1 MSPLNLFFENGLA
14 MASPSDLLQYA
25 ISGATLG
32 STYGLAGLGFT
43 VIFNT
48 TEIINLAQGEFVMLG
63 GMLAVFAIRWGGL
76 PLAVAVPLAIGLT
89 TLVGVAVDRLTI
101 RPVRGRSVIVLVIIT
116 IGVSIVLRGA
126 TMLLFGK
133 DTYPLPGFSGGEP
146 LTVLGASFL
155 PQNLWVGGITLCTL
169 VAMKL
174 YFDRTISGKAMLAC
188 ACDRKAASLM
198 GIDVDSMVTLSF
210 AFSALVGALGGVI
223 LAPITLTSYDVGIL
237 LGLKGF
243 AACIL
248 GGLGNPFGAVAGG
261 VILGVLESL
270 SAGLISSG
278 YKDAVAF
285 IILLTLLFV
294 RPSGL
299 FGRRGAERV

>member
-1 MSPLNLFFENGLA
+1 

-32 STYGLAGLGFT
+32 ATYGLAGLGFT

-48 TEIINLAQGEFVMLG
+48 TEIINFAQGEFVMLG

-76 PLAVAVPLAIGLT
+76 PPALAVPLAIGLT
-89 TLVGVAVDRLTI
+89 TLVGVVTDRLTI
-101 RPVRGRSVIVLVIIT
+101 RPVRGRSVIVLIIIT

-126 TMLLFGK
+126 AMLLFGK
-133 DTYPLPGFSGGEP
+133 DTYALPGFSGDAPIGF
-146 LTVLGASFL
+146 LGASFL
-155 PQNLWVGGITLCTL
+155 PQNLWVGGMTLGTL
-169 VAMKL
+169 VVMKL

-198 GIDVDSMVTLSF
+198 GINVDAMVTLSF
-210 AFSALVGALGGVI
+210 ALSALVGALGGAI

-285 IILLTLLFV
+285 VILLTLLFV

-299 FGRRGAERV
+299 FGRRAADRV

>member
-1 MSPLNLFFENGLA
+1 

-32 STYGLAGLGFT
+32 ATYGLAGLGFT

-48 TEIINLAQGEFVMLG
+48 TEIINFAQGEFVMLG

-76 PLAVAVPLAIGLT
+76 PPGLAVPLAIALT
-89 TLVGVAVDRLTI
+89 TLVGVVTDRLTI
-101 RPVRGRSVIVLVIIT
+101 RPVRGRSVIVLIIIT

-126 TMLLFGK
+126 AMLLFGK
-133 DTYPLPGFSGGEP
+133 DTYALPGFSGDEP
-146 LTVLGASFL
+146 IAFLGASLL
-155 PQNLWVGGITLCTL
+155 PQNLWVGGMTLGTL

-198 GIDVDSMVTLSF
+198 GINVDAMVTLSF
-210 AFSALVGALGGVI
+210 ALSALVGALGGAI

-285 IILLTLLFV
+285 VILLTLLFV

-299 FGRRGAERV
+299 FGRRAADRV

>member
-1 MSPLNLFFENGLA
+1 MPA
-14 MASPSDLLQYA
+14 PSDLLQYV

-32 STYGLAGLGFT
+32 ATYGLAGLGFT

-48 TEIINLAQGEFVMLG
+48 TEIINFAQGEFVMLG
-63 GMLAVFAIRWGGL
+63 GMMAVFAIRWGGL
-76 PLAVAVPLAIGLT
+76 PTSLAVPLAIALT
-89 TLVGVAVDRLTI
+89 TLVGVVANRLTI
-101 RPVRGRSVIVLVIIT
+101 RPVRGRSVTVLIIIT

-126 TMLLFGK
+126 AMLLFGK
-133 DTYPLPGFSGGEP
+133 DTYSLPGFSGDEP
-146 LTVLGASFL
+146 IAFLGASLL
-155 PQNLWVGGITLCTL
+155 PQNLWVGGMTLGTL

-198 GIDVDSMVTLSF
+198 GINVDAMVTLSF
-210 AFSALVGALGGVI
+210 ALSALVGALGGAI

-261 VILGVLESL
+261 VILGVMESL

-285 IILLTLLFV
+285 VILLALLFV

-299 FGRRGAERV
+299 FGRRAADRV

>member
-1 MSPLNLFFENGLA
+1 MPA
-14 MASPSDLLQYA
+14 PSDLLQYV

-32 STYGLAGLGFT
+32 ATYGLAGLGFT

-48 TEIINLAQGEFVMLG
+48 TEIINFAQGEFVMLG
-63 GMLAVFAIRWGGL
+63 GMVAVFAIRWGGL
-76 PLAVAVPLAIGLT
+76 PTSLAVPLAIALT
-89 TLVGVAVDRLTI
+89 TLVGVVANRLTI
-101 RPVRGRSVIVLVIIT
+101 RPVRGRSVTVLIIIT

-126 TMLLFGK
+126 AMLLFGK
-133 DTYPLPGFSGGEP
+133 DTYSLPGFSGDEP
-146 LTVLGASFL
+146 IAFLGASLL
-155 PQNLWVGGITLCTL
+155 PQNLWVGGMTLGTL

-198 GIDVDSMVTLSF
+198 GINVDAMVTLSF
-210 AFSALVGALGGVI
+210 ALSALVGALGGAI

-261 VILGVLESL
+261 VILGVMESL

-285 IILLTLLFV
+285 VILLALLFV

-299 FGRRGAERV
+299 FGRRAADRV

>member
-1 MSPLNLFFENGLA
+1 

-101 RPVRGRSVIVLVIIT
+101 RPVRGRSVIVLIIIT

-169 VAMKL
+169 VVMKL

-198 GIDVDSMVTLSF
+198 GINVDSMVTLSF

-299 FGRRGAERV
+299 FGRRSAERV

>member
-1 MSPLNLFFENGLA
+1 MPA
-14 MASPSDLLQYA
+14 PSDLLQYV

-32 STYGLAGLGFT
+32 ATYGLAGLGFT

-48 TEIINLAQGEFVMLG
+48 TEIINFAQGEFVMLG
-63 GMLAVFAIRWGGL
+63 GMMAVFAIRWGGL
-76 PLAVAVPLAIGLT
+76 PTSLAVPLAIGLT
-89 TLVGVAVDRLTI
+89 TLVGVVANRLTI
-101 RPVRGRSVIVLVIIT
+101 RPVRGRSVTVLIIIT

-126 TMLLFGK
+126 AMLLFGK
-133 DTYPLPGFSGGEP
+133 DTYSLPGFSGEEP
-146 LTVLGASFL
+146 IAFLGASLL
-155 PQNLWVGGITLCTL
+155 PQNLWVGGMTLGTL

-198 GIDVDSMVTLSF
+198 GINVDAMVTLSF
-210 AFSALVGALGGVI
+210 ALSALVGALGGAI

-261 VILGVLESL
+261 VILGVMESL

-285 IILLTLLFV
+285 VILLALLFV

-299 FGRRGAERV
+299 FGRRAADRV

>member
-1 MSPLNLFFENGLA
+1 

-76 PLAVAVPLAIGLT
+76 PLALAVPLAIGLT
-89 TLVGVAVDRLTI
+89 TLVGAAVDRLTI
-101 RPVRGRSVIVLVIIT
+101 RPVRGRSVIVLIIIT

-155 PQNLWVGGITLCTL
+155 PQNLWVGGITLCTV

-198 GIDVDSMVTLSF
+198 GINVDSMVTLSF
-210 AFSALVGALGGVI
+210 AFSALVGALGGAI

-299 FGRRGAERV
+299 FGRRSAERV

>member
-1 MSPLNLFFENGLA
+1 

-32 STYGLAGLGFT
+32 ATYGLAGLGFT

-48 TEIINLAQGEFVMLG
+48 TEIINFAQGEFVMLG

-76 PLAVAVPLAIGLT
+76 PPALAVPLAIGLT
-89 TLVGVAVDRLTI
+89 TLVGVVTDRLTI
-101 RPVRGRSVIVLVIIT
+101 RPVRGRSVIVLIIIT

-126 TMLLFGK
+126 AMLLFGK
-133 DTYPLPGFSGGEP
+133 DTYALPGFSGDAPIGF
-146 LTVLGASFL
+146 LGASFL
-155 PQNLWVGGITLCTL
+155 PQNLWVGGMTLGTL

-198 GIDVDSMVTLSF
+198 GINVDAMVTLSF
-210 AFSALVGALGGVI
+210 ALSALVGALGGAI

-285 IILLTLLFV
+285 VILLTLLFV

-299 FGRRGAERV
+299 FGRRAADRV

>member
-1 MSPLNLFFENGLA
+1 MPA
-14 MASPSDLLQYA
+14 PSDLLQYV

-32 STYGLAGLGFT
+32 ATYGLAGLGFT

-48 TEIINLAQGEFVMLG
+48 TEIINFAQGEFVMLG

-76 PLAVAVPLAIGLT
+76 PPALAVPLAIGLT
-89 TLVGVAVDRLTI
+89 TLVGVVTDRLTI
-101 RPVRGRSVIVLVIIT
+101 RPVRGRSVIVLIIIT

-126 TMLLFGK
+126 AMLLFGK
-133 DTYPLPGFSGGEP
+133 DTYALPGFSGDES
-146 LTVLGASFL
+146 LAFLGASIL
-155 PQNLWVGGITLCTL
+155 PQNLWVGGMTLGTL

-198 GIDVDSMVTLSF
+198 GINVDGMVTLSF
-210 AFSALVGALGGVI
+210 ALSALVGALGGAI

-285 IILLTLLFV
+285 VILLTLLFV

-299 FGRRGAERV
+299 FGRRAAERV

>member
-1 MSPLNLFFENGLA
+1 MLA
-14 MASPSDLLQYA
+14 PSDLLQYV

-48 TEIINLAQGEFVMLG
+48 TEIINFAQGEFVMLG
-63 GMLAVFAIRWGGL
+63 GMVAVFAIRWGGL
-76 PLAVAVPLAIGLT
+76 PTSLAVPLAVALT
-89 TLVGVAVDRLTI
+89 TLVGVVANRLTI
-101 RPVRGRSVIVLVIIT
+101 RPVRGRSVTVLIIIT

-126 TMLLFGK
+126 AMLLFGK
-133 DTYPLPGFSGGEP
+133 DTYSLPGFSGEEP
-146 LTVLGASFL
+146 IAFLGASLL
-155 PQNLWVGGITLCTL
+155 PQNLWVGGMTLGTL

-198 GIDVDSMVTLSF
+198 GINVDAMVTLSF
-210 AFSALVGALGGVI
+210 ALSALVGALGGAI

-261 VILGVLESL
+261 VILGVMESL

-285 IILLTLLFV
+285 IILLALLFV

-299 FGRRGAERV
+299 FGRRAADRV

>member
-1 MSPLNLFFENGLA
+1 
-14 MASPSDLLQYA
+14 MASPSDLLQYV

-32 STYGLAGLGFT
+32 SAYGLAGLGFT

-48 TEIINLAQGEFVMLG
+48 TEIINFAQGEFVMLG

-76 PLAVAVPLAIGLT
+76 PLAVAVSLAIGLT

-101 RPVRGRSVIVLVIIT
+101 RPVRGRSVIVLIIIT

-198 GIDVDSMVTLSF
+198 GINVDSMVTLSF
-210 AFSALVGALGGVI
+210 AFSALVGALGGAI

-299 FGRRGAERV
+299 FGRRSAERV

>member
-1 MSPLNLFFENGLA
+1 
-14 MASPSDLLQYA
+14 MASPSDLLQYV

-48 TEIINLAQGEFVMLG
+48 TEIINFAQGEFVMLG
-63 GMLAVFAIRWGGL
+63 GMLAVFAIRWAGL
-76 PLAVAVPLAIGLT
+76 PLALAVPLAICLT

-101 RPVRGRSVIVLVIIT
+101 RPVRGRSVIVLIIIT

-126 TMLLFGK
+126 AMLLFGK
-133 DTYPLPGFSGGEP
+133 DTYSLPGFSGEQP
-146 LTVLGASFL
+146 LPFLGASLL
-155 PQNLWVGGITLCTL
+155 PQNLWVGGITLCTV

-174 YFDRTISGKAMLAC
+174 YFERTISGKAMLAC

-198 GIDVDSMVTLSF
+198 GINVDTMVTLSF
-210 AFSALVGALGGVI
+210 AVSATVGALGGAI

-261 VILGVLESL
+261 VLLGVLESL

-285 IILLTLLFV
+285 VILLTLLFV

-299 FGRRGAERV
+299 FGRPGAERV

>member
-1 MSPLNLFFENGLA
+1 
-14 MASPSDLLQYA
+14 MASPSDLLQYV

-48 TEIINLAQGEFVMLG
+48 TEIINFAQGEFVMLG
-63 GMLAVFAIRWGGL
+63 GMLAVFAIRWAGL
-76 PLAVAVPLAIGLT
+76 PLALAVPLAICLT
-89 TLVGVAVDRLTI
+89 TLVGIAVDRLTI
-101 RPVRGRSVIVLVIIT
+101 RPVRGRSVIVLIIIT
-116 IGVSIVLRGA
+116 IGVSIVLRGSA
-126 TMLLFGK
+126 MLVFGK
-133 DTYPLPGFSGGEP
+133 DTYPLASFSGGEP
-146 LTVLGASFL
+146 LALLGASLL
-155 PQNLWVGGITLCTL
+155 PQSLWVGGITLCTL

-198 GIDVDSMVTLSF
+198 GINVDTMVTLSF
-210 AFSALVGALGGVI
+210 AFSALVGALGGAI

-285 IILLTLLFV
+285 VILLALLFV

-299 FGRRGAERV
+299 FGRRSAERV

>member
-1 MSPLNLFFENGLA
+1 
-14 MASPSDLLQYA
+14 MASPSDLLQYV

-32 STYGLAGLGFT
+32 SAYGLAGLGFT

-89 TLVGVAVDRLTI
+89 TLVGAAVDRLTI
-101 RPVRGRSVIVLVIIT
+101 RPVRGRSVIVLIIIT

-155 PQNLWVGGITLCTL
+155 PQNLWVGGITLGTL
-169 VAMKL
+169 VVMKL

-198 GIDVDSMVTLSF
+198 GINVDSMVTLSF
-210 AFSALVGALGGVI
+210 AFSALVGALGGAI

-299 FGRRGAERV
+299 FGRRSAERV

>member
-1 MSPLNLFFENGLA
+1 MDLTTILQGLITGIL
-14 MASPSDLLQYA
+14 MAGIYA
-25 ISGATLG
+25 LVAIGLTL
-32 STYGLAGLGFT
+32 
-43 VIFNT
+43 IFGVVRIVNF
-48 TEIINLAQGEFVMLG
+48 AQGEFVMLG

-76 PLAVAVPLAIGLT
+76 PLAMAVPIAIGLT
-89 TLVGVAVDRLTI
+89 TLVGVAVDRLTM
-101 RPVRGRSVIVLVIIT
+101 RPVRGRSVIVLIIIT

-126 TMLLFGK
+126 AMLLFGK

-146 LTVLGASFL
+146 IAFLGASFL
-155 PQNLWVGGITLCTL
+155 PQNLWVGGITLSAL

-198 GIDVDSMVTLSF
+198 GINVDTMVTLSF
-210 AFSALVGALGGVI
+210 ALSALVGALGGAI

-285 IILLTLLFV
+285 VILLTLLFV
-294 RPSGL
+294 RPFGL
-299 FGRRGAERV
+299 FGRRAAERA

>member
-1 MSPLNLFFENGLA
+1 

-48 TEIINLAQGEFVMLG
+48 TEIINFSQGEFVMLG
-63 GMLAVFAIRWGGL
+63 GMLAVFAIRWAGLPL
-76 PLAVAVPLAIGLT
+76 PLAVPVAIGLT
-89 TLVGVAVDRLTI
+89 TLVGIVVDRVTI
-101 RPVRGRSVIVLVIIT
+101 RPVRGRSVIVLIIIT

-126 TMLLFGK
+126 TMLVFGK

-146 LTVLGASFL
+146 LTLWGASFL

-198 GIDVDSMVTLSF
+198 GINVDTMVTLSF
-210 AFSALVGALGGVI
+210 AFSALVGALGGAI

-285 IILLTLLFV
+285 VILLTLLFV

>member
-1 MSPLNLFFENGLA
+1 MPA
-14 MASPSDLLQYA
+14 PSDLLQYA

-32 STYGLAGLGFT
+32 ATYGLAGLGFT

-48 TEIINLAQGEFVMLG
+48 TEIINFAQGEFVMLG
-63 GMLAVFAIRWGGL
+63 GMVAVFAIRWGGL
-76 PLAVAVPLAIGLT
+76 PTSLAVPLAIALT
-89 TLVGVAVDRLTI
+89 TLVGVVANRLTI
-101 RPVRGRSVIVLVIIT
+101 RPVRGRSVTVLIIIT

-126 TMLLFGK
+126 AMLLFGK
-133 DTYPLPGFSGGEP
+133 DTYSLPGFSGEEP
-146 LTVLGASFL
+146 IAFLGASLL
-155 PQNLWVGGITLCTL
+155 PQNLWVGGMTLGTL

-198 GIDVDSMVTLSF
+198 GINVDAMVTLSF
-210 AFSALVGALGGVI
+210 ALSALVGALGGAI

-261 VILGVLESL
+261 VILGVMESL

-285 IILLTLLFV
+285 VILLALLFV

-299 FGRRGAERV
+299 FGRRAADRV

>member
-1 MSPLNLFFENGLA
+1 
-14 MASPSDLLQYA
+14 MASPSDLLQYV

-48 TEIINLAQGEFVMLG
+48 TEIINFAQGEFVMLG
-63 GMLAVFAIRWGGL
+63 GMLAVFAIRWAGL
-76 PLAVAVPLAIGLT
+76 PLALAVPLAICLT

-101 RPVRGRSVIVLVIIT
+101 RPVRGRSVIVLIIIT

-126 TMLLFGK
+126 AMLLFGK
-133 DTYPLPGFSGGEP
+133 DTYSLPGFSGEQP
-146 LTVLGASFL
+146 LPFLGASLL
-155 PQNLWVGGITLCTL
+155 PQNLWVGGITLCTV

-174 YFDRTISGKAMLAC
+174 YFEQTISGKAMLAC

-198 GIDVDSMVTLSF
+198 GINVDTMVTLSF
-210 AFSALVGALGGVI
+210 AVSATVGALGGAI

-261 VILGVLESL
+261 VLLGVLESL

-285 IILLTLLFV
+285 VILLTLLFV

-299 FGRRGAERV
+299 FGRPGAERV

>member
-1 MSPLNLFFENGLA
+1 

-48 TEIINLAQGEFVMLG
+48 TEIINFAQGEFVMLG
-63 GMLAVFAIRWGGL
+63 GMLAVFAIRWAGL
-76 PLAVAVPLAIGLT
+76 PLALAVPVAIGLT
-89 TLVGVAVDRLTI
+89 TLVGIVVDRVTI
-101 RPVRGRSVIVLVIIT
+101 RPVRGRSVIVLIIIT

-126 TMLLFGK
+126 TMLIFGK
-133 DTYPLPGFSGGEP
+133 DTYPLPGFSGGDP
-146 LTVLGASFL
+146 LTLWGASFL

-198 GIDVDSMVTLSF
+198 GINVDTMVTLSF
-210 AFSALVGALGGVI
+210 AFSALVGALGGAI

-285 IILLTLLFV
+285 VILLTLLFV

>member
-1 MSPLNLFFENGLA
+1 MVSQ
-14 MASPSDLLQYA
+14 LLQY
-25 ISGATLG
+25 IVSGATLG
-32 STYGLAGLGFT
+32 STYGLTGLGFT

-48 TEIINLAQGEFVMLG
+48 TEIINFAQGEFVMLG

-76 PLAVAVPLAIGLT
+76 PLPAAVLLAIGLT
-89 TLVGVAVDRLTI
+89 TMVGVAVDRLTI
-101 RPVRGRSVIVLVIIT
+101 RPVRGRSVIALIIIT
-116 IGVSIVLRGA
+116 IGVSIVLRGSA
-126 TMLLFGK
+126 MLVFGK
-133 DTYPLPGFSGGEP
+133 DTYALPAFSSGEP
-146 LTVLGASFL
+146 LSVLGASVV
-155 PQNLWVGGITLCTL
+155 PQSLWVGGITFTALIAL
-169 VAMKL
+169 KL

-198 GIDVDSMVTLSF
+198 GINVDTMVTLSF
-210 AFSALVGALGGVI
+210 GFSGLMGALGGAI

-285 IILLTLLFV
+285 VILLALLIV
-294 RPSGL
+294 RPAGL
-299 FGRRGAERV
+299 FGKRNTERV

>member
-1 MSPLNLFFENGLA
+1 MPA
-14 MASPSDLLQYA
+14 PSDLLQYV

-48 TEIINLAQGEFVMLG
+48 TEIINFAQGEFVMLG
-63 GMLAVFAIRWGGL
+63 GMAAVFAVRWGGL
-76 PLAVAVPLAIGLT
+76 PTSLAVPLAIGLT
-89 TLVGVAVDRLTI
+89 TLVGGVTNRLTI
-101 RPVRGRSVIVLVIIT
+101 RPVRGRSVTVLIIIT

-126 TMLLFGK
+126 AMLLFGK
-133 DTYPLPGFSGGEP
+133 DTYSLPGFSGEEP
-146 LTVLGASFL
+146 IAFLGASLL
-155 PQNLWVGGITLCTL
+155 PQNLWVGGMTLGTL

-198 GIDVDSMVTLSF
+198 GINVDAMVTLSF
-210 AFSALVGALGGVI
+210 ALSALVGALGGAI

-261 VILGVLESL
+261 VILGVMESL

-285 IILLTLLFV
+285 VILLALLFV

-299 FGRRGAERV
+299 FGRRATDRV

>member
-1 MSPLNLFFENGLA
+1 MPA
-14 MASPSDLLQYA
+14 PSDLLQYV

-32 STYGLAGLGFT
+32 ATYGLAGLGFT

-48 TEIINLAQGEFVMLG
+48 TEIINFAQGEFVMLG
-63 GMLAVFAIRWGGL
+63 GMVAVFAIRWGGL
-76 PLAVAVPLAIGLT
+76 PTSLAVPLAIALT
-89 TLVGVAVDRLTI
+89 TLVGVVANRLTI
-101 RPVRGRSVIVLVIIT
+101 RPVRGRSVTVLIIIT

-126 TMLLFGK
+126 AMLLFGK
-133 DTYPLPGFSGGEP
+133 DTYSLPGFSGEEP
-146 LTVLGASFL
+146 IAFLGASLL
-155 PQNLWVGGITLCTL
+155 PQNLWVGGMTLGTL

-198 GIDVDSMVTLSF
+198 GINVDAMVTLSF
-210 AFSALVGALGGVI
+210 ALSALVGALGGAI

-261 VILGVLESL
+261 VILGVMESL

-285 IILLTLLFV
+285 VILLALLFV

-299 FGRRGAERV
+299 FGRRATDRV

>member
-1 MSPLNLFFENGLA
+1 
-14 MASPSDLLQYA
+14 MASPSDLLQYV

-48 TEIINLAQGEFVMLG
+48 TEIINFAQGEFVMLG
-63 GMLAVFAIRWGGL
+63 GMLAVFAIRWAGL
-76 PLAVAVPLAIGLT
+76 PLALAVPLAICLT
-89 TLVGVAVDRLTI
+89 TLVGIAVDRLTI
-101 RPVRGRSVIVLVIIT
+101 RPVRGRSVIVLIIIT

-126 TMLLFGK
+126 AMLVFGK
-133 DTYPLPGFSGGEP
+133 DTYPLASFSGGEP
-146 LTVLGASFL
+146 LALWGASLL
-155 PQNLWVGGITLCTL
+155 PQSLWVGGITLCTL

-198 GIDVDSMVTLSF
+198 GINVDTMVTLSF
-210 AFSALVGALGGVI
+210 AFSALVGALGGAI

-285 IILLTLLFV
+285 VILLALLFV

-299 FGRRGAERV
+299 FGRRSVERV

>member
-1 MSPLNLFFENGLA
+1 MPA
-14 MASPSDLLQYA
+14 PSDLLQYV

-32 STYGLAGLGFT
+32 ATYGLAGLGFT

-48 TEIINLAQGEFVMLG
+48 TEIINFAQGEFVMLG
-63 GMLAVFAIRWGGL
+63 GMVAVFAIRWGGL
-76 PLAVAVPLAIGLT
+76 PTSLAVPLAIGLT
-89 TLVGVAVDRLTI
+89 TLVGVVANRLTI
-101 RPVRGRSVIVLVIIT
+101 RPVRGRSVTVLIIIT

-126 TMLLFGK
+126 AMLLFGK
-133 DTYPLPGFSGGEP
+133 DTYSLPGFSGEEP
-146 LTVLGASFL
+146 IAFLGASLL
-155 PQNLWVGGITLCTL
+155 PQNLWVGGMTLGTL

-198 GIDVDSMVTLSF
+198 GINVDAMVTLSF
-210 AFSALVGALGGVI
+210 ALSALVGALGGAI

-261 VILGVLESL
+261 VILGVMESL

-285 IILLTLLFV
+285 VILLALLFV

-299 FGRRGAERV
+299 FGRRATDRV